1 MLLRRFK
8 MKDFV
13 ISTDTT
19 SDLPLSFITENDID
33 IHPLYY
39 AFGEELFGGDNI
51 LSEKDFYAR
60 MRNGDLPTTQATN
73 PEVSKELF
81 KKRIDLGVDVLHI
94 AFSSALSS
102 SYNNSSLA
110 AKEVMEENPDAK
122 IIVIDSLSASM
133 GEGLVVY
140 KAVEMKKSGMTIN
153 EITEYIN
160 SHITNFCHQFTVD
173 DLYHLYRGGR
183 VSKAA
188 AILGTLASIK
198 PMLHVSN
205 EGKLVPFGKVR
216 GRKKSLIALVD
227 RMEETI
233 GSFKGKSDIAF
244 ISHGDCI
251 EDAQFVADL
260 IKERFGMKVWIN
272 PVCPTI
278 GSHSGPGTV
287 ALFYMGDE
295 R

>member
-1 MLLRRFK
+1 

-19 SDLPLSFITENDID
+19 SDLPESFIQKNDID

-39 AFGEELFGGDNI
+39 AFGDEIYG
-51 LSEKDFYAR
+51 SEDGLPEKEFYAR
-60 MRNGDLPTTQATN
+60 MRNGALPTTMATN
-73 PEVSKELF
+73 PEDSEKIF
-81 KKRIDLGVDVLHI
+81 QKRVDEGFDVLHI

-102 SYNNSSLA
+102 SCNNCTLA
-110 AKEVMEENPDAK
+110 ANEVMEKNPGSK
-122 IIVIDSLSASM
+122 IIVIDSLGASM

-140 KAVEMKKSGMTIN
+140 RANQLKNEGKSID
-153 EITEYIN
+153 EVAQYIN
-160 SHITNFCHQFTVD
+160 SHLENFCHTFTVD

-188 AILGTLASIK
+188 AVLGTLASIK
-198 PMLHVSN
+198 PILHVSS
-205 EGKLVPFGKVR
+205 EGKLIPIGKVR

-233 GSFKGKSDIAF
+233 GSYKNETDVVFLG
-244 ISHGDCI
+244 HGDCI

-260 IKERFGMKVWIN
+260 VKERFNLDVWIN
-272 PVCPTI
+272 PICPSI
-278 GSHSGPGTV
+278 GSHAGPGTV
-287 ALFYMGDE
+287 ALFHMGE
-295 R
+295 HR

>member
-1 MLLRRFK
+1 

-19 SDLPLSFITENDID
+19 SDLPESFIQKNDID

-39 AFGEELFGGDNI
+39 AFGDEIYGKDNI
-51 LSEKDFYAR
+51 LSEKEFYAR
-60 MRNGDLPTTQATN
+60 MRNGALPTTMATN
-73 PEVSKELF
+73 PEDSEVIF
-81 KKRIDLGVDVLHI
+81 QKRVDQGLDVLHI

-102 SYNNSSLA
+102 SFNNSALA
-110 AKEVMEENPDAK
+110 SNEVMEKNPGSR

-140 KAVEMKKSGMTIN
+140 RAIQLKNEGKSMD
-153 EITEYIN
+153 EVAQYIS
-160 SHITNFCHQFTVD
+160 SHLQNFCHQFTVD
-173 DLYHLYRGGR
+173 DLNHLHRGGR

-188 AILGTLASIK
+188 AVLGTLASIK
-198 PMLHVSN
+198 PMLHVSS
-205 EGKLVPFGKVR
+205 EGKLIPVGKVR

-233 GSFKGKSDIAF
+233 GSYRNETDIAF
-244 ISHGDCI
+244 LSHGDCI

-260 IKERFGMKVWIN
+260 VKERIGIDVLIN
-272 PVCPTI
+272 PICPTI
-278 GSHSGPGTV
+278 GSHAGPGTV
-287 ALFYMGDE
+287 ALFFMGE
-295 R
+295 TR

>member
-1 MLLRRFK
+1 

-19 SDLPLSFITENDID
+19 SDLPESFIQKNDID

-39 AFGEELFGGDNI
+39 AFGDEIYGKDNI
-51 LSEKDFYAR
+51 LSEKEFYAR
-60 MRNGDLPTTQATN
+60 MRNGALPTTMATN
-73 PEVSKELF
+73 PEDSEVIF
-81 KKRIDLGVDVLHI
+81 QKRVEQGLDVLHI

-102 SYNNSSLA
+102 SFNNSALA
-110 AKEVMEENPDAK
+110 ANEVMEKNPGSK

-140 KAVEMKKSGMTIN
+140 RAIQLKNEGKSMD
-153 EITEYIN
+153 EIAQYIS
-160 SHITNFCHQFTVD
+160 SHLQNFCHQFTVD
-173 DLYHLYRGGR
+173 DLNHLHRGGR

-188 AILGTLASIK
+188 AVLGTLASIK
-198 PMLHVSN
+198 PMLHVSS
-205 EGKLVPFGKVR
+205 EGKLIPVGKVR

-233 GSFKGKSDIAF
+233 GSYRNETDIAF
-244 ISHGDCI
+244 LSHGDCI

-260 IKERFGMKVWIN
+260 VKERIGIDVLIN
-272 PVCPTI
+272 PICPTI
-278 GSHSGPGTV
+278 GSHAGPGTV
-287 ALFYMGDE
+287 ALFFMGE
-295 R
+295 TR

>member
-1 MLLRRFK
+1 

-19 SDLPLSFITENDID
+19 SDLPESYIQKNDID
-33 IHPLYY
+33 VHPLFY
-39 AFGEELFGGDNI
+39 AFGEEIYGSNNGLP
-51 LSEKDFYAR
+51 EKEFYAR
-60 MRNGDLPTTQATN
+60 MRNGALPTTMATN
-73 PEVSKELF
+73 PDDSEKIF
-81 KKRIDLGVDVLHI
+81 QKRVDEGFDVLHI

-102 SYNNSSLA
+102 SCNNSTLA
-110 AKEVMEENPDAK
+110 ANEVMEQNPGSK

-133 GEGLVVY
+133 GEGLMVY
-140 KAVEMKKSGMTIN
+140 RAMQLKNEGKSID
-153 EITEYIN
+153 EVAQYII
-160 SHITNFCHQFTVD
+160 SHSENFCHQFTVD
-173 DLYHLYRGGR
+173 DLNHLYRGGR

-188 AILGTLASIK
+188 AVLGTLASIK
-198 PMLHVSN
+198 PMLHVSS
-205 EGKLVPFGKVR
+205 EGKLKPVGKVR

-233 GSFKGKSDIAF
+233 GSYKNETDVAF

-260 IKERFGMKVWIN
+260 VKERFDLDVWIN
-272 PVCPTI
+272 QIGPTI

-287 ALFYMGDE
+287 ALFHMGE
-295 R
+295 HR

>member
-1 MLLRRFK
+1 

-19 SDLPLSFITENDID
+19 SDLPESFIQKNDID

-39 AFGEELFGGDNI
+39 AFGDEIYGSNNGLP
-51 LSEKDFYAR
+51 EKEFYAR
-60 MRNGDLPTTQATN
+60 MRNGDLPTTMATN
-73 PEVSKELF
+73 PEDSEKIF
-81 KKRIDLGVDVLHI
+81 QKRIDEGLDILHI

-102 SYNNSSLA
+102 SCNNSTLA
-110 AKEVMEENPDAK
+110 ANEIMEKTPGSK

-140 KAVEMKKSGMTIN
+140 RAIQLKNEGKSID
-153 EITEYIN
+153 EVAQYIN
-160 SHITNFCHQFTVD
+160 SHLQNFCHQFTVD
-173 DLYHLYRGGR
+173 DLNHLYRGGR

-188 AILGTLASIK
+188 AVLGTLASIK
-198 PMLHVSN
+198 PLLHVSA
-205 EGKLVPFGKVR
+205 EGKLIPVGKVR

-233 GSFKGKSDIAF
+233 GSYRNETDVAF
-244 ISHGDCI
+244 LSHGDCI

-260 IKERFGMKVWIN
+260 VKERFNLDVWIN
-272 PVCPTI
+272 PICPSI
-278 GSHSGPGTV
+278 GSHAGPGTV
-287 ALFYMGDE
+287 ALFHMGE
-295 R
+295 HR

>member
-1 MLLRRFK
+1 

-19 SDLPLSFITENDID
+19 SDLPESFIQKNDID

-39 AFGEELFGGDNI
+39 AFGDEIYGSNNGLP
-51 LSEKDFYAR
+51 EKEFYAR
-60 MRNGDLPTTQATN
+60 MRNGALPTTMATN
-73 PEVSKELF
+73 PEDSEQIF
-81 KKRIDLGVDVLHI
+81 QKRVDEGFDVLHI
-94 AFSSALSS
+94 AFSSALSGS
-102 SYNNSSLA
+102 CNNSTLA
-110 AKEVMEENPDAK
+110 ANEIMEKNPDSK

-140 KAVEMKKSGMTIN
+140 RAIQLKNEGKSID
-153 EITEYIN
+153 EVAQYIN
-160 SHITNFCHQFTVD
+160 SHLQNFCHHFTVD
-173 DLYHLYRGGR
+173 DLNHLHRGGR

-188 AILGTLASIK
+188 AVLGTLASIK
-198 PMLHVSN
+198 PMLHVSSD
-205 EGKLVPFGKVR
+205 GKLIPIGKVR

-233 GSFKGKSDIAF
+233 GSYRNETDVVFL
-244 ISHGDCI
+244 SHGDCI

-260 IKERFGMKVWIN
+260 VKERFGMDVWIN

-287 ALFYMGDE
+287 ALFHMGE
-295 R
+295 TR

>member
-1 MLLRRFK
+1 

-19 SDLPLSFITENDID
+19 SDLPESFIQKNDID

-39 AFGEELFGGDNI
+39 AFGDEIYGSNNGLP
-51 LSEKDFYAR
+51 EKEFYAR
-60 MRNGDLPTTQATN
+60 MRNGALPTTMATN
-73 PEVSKELF
+73 PEDSELIF
-81 KKRIDLGVDVLHI
+81 QKRVDQGLDILHI

-102 SYNNSSLA
+102 SCNNSTLA
-110 AKEVMEENPDAK
+110 ANEIMEKNPGSK

-140 KAVEMKKSGMTIN
+140 RAIQLKNEGKSID
-153 EITEYIN
+153 EVAEYIS
-160 SHITNFCHQFTVD
+160 SHLQNFCHQFTVD
-173 DLYHLYRGGR
+173 DLNHLHRGGR

-188 AILGTLASIK
+188 AVLGTLASIK
-198 PMLHVSN
+198 PMLHVSS
-205 EGKLVPFGKVR
+205 EGKLIPIGKVR

-233 GSFKGKSDIAF
+233 GSYRNETDVAF
-244 ISHGDCI
+244 LSHGDCI

-260 IKERFGMKVWIN
+260 VKERIGINVIIN

-287 ALFYMGDE
+287 ALFYMGE
-295 R
+295 KR

>member
-1 MLLRRFK
+1 

-19 SDLPLSFITENDID
+19 SDLPESFIQKYDID

-39 AFGEELFGGDNI
+39 AFGDEIYGKNNALP
-51 LSEKDFYAR
+51 EKEFYAR
-60 MRNGDLPTTQATN
+60 MRNGALPTTMATN
-73 PEVSKELF
+73 PEDSEQIF
-81 KKRIDLGVDVLHI
+81 QKRVDEGLDILHI

-102 SYNNSSLA
+102 CCNNSTLA
-110 AKEVMEENPDAK
+110 ANEVMEKNPGSK
-122 IIVIDSLSASM
+122 IIVIDSLSASL

-140 KAVEMKKSGMTIN
+140 RAIQLKNEGKSLDEVAT
-153 EITEYIN
+153 YIS
-160 SHITNFCHQFTVD
+160 SHLENFCHQFTVD
-173 DLYHLYRGGR
+173 DLNHLYRGGR

-188 AILGTLASIK
+188 AVLGTLASIK
-198 PMLHVSN
+198 PMLHVDSL
-205 EGKLVPFGKVR
+205 GRLIPIGKVR

-233 GSFKGKSDIAF
+233 GSYRNETDVTF

-260 IKERFGMKVWIN
+260 VKERFGLEVWIN

-287 ALFYMGDE
+287 ALFHMGE
-295 R
+295 KR

>member
-1 MLLRRFK
+1 

-19 SDLPLSFITENDID
+19 SDLPESFIQKNDID

-39 AFGEELFGGDNI
+39 AFGDEIYGSNNGLP
-51 LSEKDFYAR
+51 EKEFYAR
-60 MRNGDLPTTQATN
+60 MRNGALPTTMATN
-73 PEVSKELF
+73 PEDSELIF
-81 KKRIDLGVDVLHI
+81 QKRVDQGLDILHI

-102 SYNNSSLA
+102 SCNNSTLA
-110 AKEVMEENPDAK
+110 ANEIMEKNPGSK

-140 KAVEMKKSGMTIN
+140 RAIQLKNEGKSID
-153 EITEYIN
+153 EVAEYIS
-160 SHITNFCHQFTVD
+160 SHLQNFCHQFTVD
-173 DLYHLYRGGR
+173 DLNHLHRGGR

-188 AILGTLASIK
+188 AVLGTLASIK
-198 PMLHVSN
+198 PMLHVSS
-205 EGKLVPFGKVR
+205 EGKLIPVGKVR

-233 GSFKGKSDIAF
+233 GSYKNETDVVFL
-244 ISHGDCI
+244 SHGDCI

-260 IKERFGMKVWIN
+260 VKERFGMEVWIN

-287 ALFYMGDE
+287 ALFYMGE
-295 R
+295 TR